1 MIVIYTIKDYLQYYK
16 NTSIKDVHWN
26 AADNLLCSILVYLP
40 LKSFTG
46 SKGIEEFY
54 NYAQLFI
61 DEAKESMM
69 VPMAYELLEF
79 ICDSPRYK
87 NLKICNWE
95 NTRSTELQFGAATF
109 RIGGETT
116 IVYKGTDY
124 SFIGWIENF
133 RLAYEYPTRTH
144 LKAIDYLKEN
154 VKLLGDKHLYIAG
167 HSKGGNLA
175 MVSAMETNDRIFNRI
190 KNIYNFD
197 GPGFRKDEFAGERYG
212 KMSKKLVNIL
222 PSGSIVGVL
231 LNNEN
236 YTVVKSS
243 KLAVEEHDLSTWNLF
258 GEFFVEAKLS
268 GVSNRLHEAT
278 TKGIENLDYETTKE
292 ALETIFQSF
301 EKDVTEDFSMSR
313 DDVIRFVKNVKNI
326 DPEVRKSIETIF
338 EVLLKSNVTEE
349 KKAWKLP
356 WRKRSE

>member
-1 MIVIYTIKDYLQYYK
+1 MVVIYTIKDYLQYYK
-16 NTSIKDVHWN
+16 NASIKDVHWN
-26 AADNLLCSILVYLP
+26 AVDNMLCSILVYLP
-40 LKSFTG
+40 VKSFTG
-46 SKGIEEFY
+46 SKGIGEFY
-54 NYAQLFI
+54 TYAQKFI

-69 VPMAYELLEF
+69 VPIAYEFLELAY
-79 ICDSPRYK
+79 DSPRYK
-87 NLKICNWE
+87 NLKISNWE
-95 NTRSTELQFGAATF
+95 NIRSIELQFGAATF

-116 IVYKGTDY
+116 IAYKGTDY

-144 LKAIDYLKEN
+144 LKAIEYLKEN

-190 KNIYNFD
+190 KNVYNFD
-197 GPGFRKDEFAGERYG
+197 GPGFRKDEFISDRYM

-222 PSGSIVGVL
+222 PSGSIIGVL

-243 KLAVEEHDLSTWNLF
+243 KMAVEEHDLSTWNLF
-258 GEFFVEAKLS
+258 GECFIEAKLS
-268 GVSNRLHEAT
+268 GVSNRLHETT

-301 EKDVTEDFSMSR
+301 EKDVTEDFSMSK
-313 DDVIRFVKNVKNI
+313 DDIIRFVKNVKNI
-326 DPEVRKSIETIF
+326 DPEIRKSIEMIF
-338 EVLLKSNVTEE
+338 EVLLKSNVADE
-349 KKAWKLP
+349 KKPRRLP
-356 WRKRSE
+356 WRKKSE